1 MKAIRNNRPGIYDAG
16 GMIRLLPGINKLDT
30 AEKEEA
36 WEKAKKND
44 VVLARLKSS
53 ARFPGGELQEI
64 ELAKKPKVKPPKVE
78 EVPGTKDDDDSV
90 EEVPE
95 ASIVAEPEEPAVT
108 AEVEE
113 VPEASIV
120 GLSRKEAL
128 SVIGET
134 DDSELLLKFME
145 QTKDPVVK
153 KAIKTNLSENEE

>member
-30 AEKEEA
+30 TEKEEA

-64 ELAKKPKVKPPKVE
+64 ELAKKPKVKPPKVP
-78 EVPGTKDDDDSV
+78 EV
-90 EEVPE
+90 
-95 ASIVAEPEEPAVT
+95 SIVAEPEEPVVT

-120 GLSRKEAL
+120 GLSRKEAI

-134 DDSELLLKFME
+134 DDSDLLLKFME